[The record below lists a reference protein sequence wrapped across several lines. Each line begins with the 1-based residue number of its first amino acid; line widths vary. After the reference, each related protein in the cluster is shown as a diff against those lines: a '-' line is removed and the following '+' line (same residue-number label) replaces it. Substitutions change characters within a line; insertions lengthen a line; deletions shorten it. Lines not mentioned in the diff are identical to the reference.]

1 MLTKHTNSQIVVI
14 NAGGQ
19 YCHLIARRIRE
30 LGVQARISS
39 PAEAVRELGTAK
51 GIIISGG
58 PSSVYAAD
66 APIFPRE
73 LFDAGIPI
81 LGICYGH
88 QVLAHRLGGVVK
100 PGRTHEY
107 GKATLYVIQGDS
119 ILAGL
124 RKKETVWM
132 SHGDEV
138 VRIPPGF
145 QLLAKSDSCRVATM
159 GDNQRKFYGLQF
171 HPEVTETPHG
181 TDILRNFIFCICGSE
196 KNWHVEELVSKLKT
210 QIKTQ
215 VGDRHVLFFV
225 SGGIDST
232 VAFTLC
238 ASALAPDRV
247 LGVFVDTGF
256 MRKHE
261 KEEIK
266 RLVVE
271 RRWKN
276 IRIFEAADLFISAL
290 DGEANPERK
299 RRIIGDCFLRVQEQ
313 VEKEI
318 NLSDGGWLL
327 GQGTIYPDTIES
339 GNSEKA
345 AVIKTHHNRVPAIE
359 KLIAEGR
366 VIEPVK
372 EFYKD
377 EVRIIGRQLG
387 LPEELVSKNP
397 FPGPGLAVRC
407 LCSESEN
414 PIQRSDSARR
424 VALKYRLQAWDVPL
438 QTVGVQGDYRSYS
451 NLVILS
457 GSAKLETYSEAARRI
472 TKEIRGTNRVAF
484 LVSPADSRVLKN
496 ARVCRSFI
504 TKDRLDLLREVD
516 HISHQMLTNA
526 GLAADVW
533 QFPVVSLPL
542 TLKGGETIA
551 LRPVYSSDA
560 MTARHANLPLDFI
573 RRVDERLRKLKG
585 VDMVLYD
592 VTDKPPATIEWE

>member
-1 MLTKHTNSQIVVI
+1 M
-14 NAGGQ
+14 A
-19 YCHLIARRIRE
+19 
-30 LGVQARISS
+30 
-39 PAEAVRELGTAK
+39 
-51 GIIISGG
+51 
-58 PSSVYAAD
+58 
-66 APIFPRE
+66 
-73 LFDAGIPI
+73 
-81 LGICYGH
+81 
-88 QVLAHRLGGVVK
+88 
-100 PGRTHEY
+100 
-107 GKATLYVIQGDS
+107 
-119 ILAGL
+119 
-124 RKKETVWM
+124 
-132 SHGDEV
+132 
-138 VRIPPGF
+138 
-145 QLLAKSDSCRVATM
+145 
-159 GDNQRKFYGLQF
+159 
-171 HPEVTETPHG
+171 
-181 TDILRNFIFCICGSE
+181 E

-377 EVRIIGRQLG
+377 EVRAIGRDLG
-387 LPEELVSKNP
+387 IPEMILERHP
-397 FPGPGLAVRC
+397 FPGPGLGVRI
-407 LCSESEN
+407 LGDITPDKVE
-414 PIQRSDSARR
+414 
-424 VALKYRLQAWDVPL
+424 LLQKAEEFEH
-438 QTVGVQGDYRSYS
+438 G
-451 NLVILS
+451 
-457 GSAKLETYSEAARRI
+457 
-472 TKEIRGTNRVAF
+472 
-484 LVSPADSRVLKN
+484 SPAVTSASAQRVPTWYK
-496 ARVCRSFI
+496 
-504 TKDRLDLLREVD
+504 
-516 HISHQMLTNA
+516 
-526 GLAADVW
+526 
-533 QFPVVSLPL
+533 
-542 TLKGGETIA
+542 
-551 LRPVYSSDA
+551 
-560 MTARHANLPLDFI
+560 MTPQH
-573 RRVDERLRKLKG
+573 V
-585 VDMVLYD
+585 
-592 VTDKPPATIEWE
+592 